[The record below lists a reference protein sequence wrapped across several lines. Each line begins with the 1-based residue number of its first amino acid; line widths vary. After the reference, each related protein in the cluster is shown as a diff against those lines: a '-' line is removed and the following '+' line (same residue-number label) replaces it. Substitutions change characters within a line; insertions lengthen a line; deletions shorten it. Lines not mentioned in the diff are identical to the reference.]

1 MNKLRLLIVDDE
13 APARERLMLYY
24 DLEARLEIAERAG
37 RYTVHIIIPNRKP

>member
-1 MNKLRLLIVDDE
+1 MALANI
-13 APARERLMLYY
+13 RERLMLYY